1 MERLFAGAETRLPF
15 RGLKIAGKSVFG
27 SSDARGRLKVTIE
40 FDINNFLR
48 KTAAMVLV
56 TAISAVLLF
65 SALRNLIVGVLTDSR
80 VEPRLDLLAAATAYV
95 PNSAGVNAR
104 LAAAQL
110 VQADRDLSAVAP
122 LAQRAV
128 DTSPWDYR
136 NRLLMATVKEA
147 QGDRAAAEE
156 SLREASSLAPNYT
169 DVHWR
174 LANLLLREGKLAKS
188 VSEFRQAI
196 ALDARLLPSTQD
208 LLWRVSGGNSV
219 VIQAVTSNDPAPR
232 LVLAQFL
239 LNQSRIPDA
248 ITVFAGIDRASLA
261 RLPETPT
268 FIDALTK
275 TGHWDEARG
284 LWVGLVSGIYAQPGR
299 PLPVIWNG
307 GFESEISRTVSQ
319 FDWSLVRNEYVS
331 PDVDTTVGHTGD
343 HSLRLN
349 FSGRDTTRLDGQA
362 KQIITVRPGVRYTFE
377 CYAKTEHLETP
388 EGPRIVIADLA
399 SGVEVASSAPV
410 SSGSSDWRRLNF
422 DFSAPQS
429 ARAVVLTIK
438 RVPKFSYDN
447 PTRGTIWFDDFAIL
461 ELVK

>member
-1 MERLFAGAETRLPF
+1 
-15 RGLKIAGKSVFG
+15 
-27 SSDARGRLKVTIE
+27 VTIE

-48 KTAAMVLV
+48 KTAAIVLT
-56 TAISAVLLF
+56 TAISAVLLV
-65 SALRNLIVGVLTDSR
+65 SALHNLIVGVLTDSR
-80 VEPRLDLLAAATAYV
+80 VEPRVDLLSAAIGYV

-110 VQADRDLSAVAP
+110 VQADRDLYALAP

-147 QGDRAAAEE
+147 QGDRAAAEDA
-156 SLREASSLAPNYT
+156 LLEAAALAPNYT

-174 LANLLLREGKLAKS
+174 LANLLLREGKLGKS
-188 VSEFRQAI
+188 VSEFREAI

-208 LLWRVSGGNSV
+208 LLWRVSGGNSA
-219 VIQAVTSNDPAPR
+219 VIQAVTPNDPAPR

-261 RLPETPT
+261 KLPETPA

-307 GFESEISRTVSQ
+307 SFESEISRSFGQ
-319 FDWSLVRNEYVS
+319 FDWSLARNEYVS
-331 PDVDTTVGHTGD
+331 AGVDTTVGHTGD
-343 HSLRLN
+343 RALRLS
-349 FSGRDTTRLDGQA
+349 FSGRDTTRLDGQV
-362 KQIITVRPGVRYTFE
+362 KQIITVRSGARYLFE
-377 CYAKTEHLETP
+377 CYAKTDQLETP
-388 EGPRIVIADLA
+388 EGPRIVIADIA
-399 SGVEVASSAPV
+399 SGVEVASSTPV
-410 SSGSSDWRRLNF
+410 SSGSNDWRRLTF
-422 DFSAPQS
+422 DFTVPPST
-429 ARAVVLTIK
+429 RAVVLTIK

-447 PTRGTIWFDDFAIL
+447 PTRGTIWFDDFAIS